1 MRHDLRMRHIRLWVD
16 GAPGEW
22 VPDCSYFRAL
32 ASAIAETAGGWVE
45 TGWMDSTPLSP
56 YLDAL
61 VNVVNG
67 SEIRPVSSSS
77 DCEIT
82 ATTDSTWTDQHLP
95 DAPRTAAFG
104 RFFAFCGSLSR
115 AAAVPAHQPV
125 HGGGR
130 RPYMPNLKMT
140 SRFRNYPKGE
150 KRECQTPQPTPTG

>member
-61 VNVVNG
+61 VT
-67 SEIRPVSSSS
+67 RPADLGPAVPGVTVTLEWYVHGIGLVRASF
-77 DCEIT
+77 EGRK
-82 ATTDSTWTDQHLP
+82 QHRRGFPPYWVRGHADLLHP
-95 DAPRTAAFG
+95 APRASRSPSADGSTPTTGRNEPRRSGGARSG
-104 RFFAFCGSLSR
+104 RF
-115 AAAVPAHQPV
+115 
-125 HGGGR
+125 
-130 RPYMPNLKMT
+130 
-140 SRFRNYPKGE
+140 
-150 KRECQTPQPTPTG
+150 